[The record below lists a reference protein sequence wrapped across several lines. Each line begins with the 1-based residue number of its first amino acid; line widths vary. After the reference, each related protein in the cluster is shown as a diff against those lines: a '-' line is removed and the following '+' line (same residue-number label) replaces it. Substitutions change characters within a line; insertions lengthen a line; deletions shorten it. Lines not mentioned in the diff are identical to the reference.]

1 MIGEKSIL
9 LPSPIIDSKED
20 ASIKILTNRYEK
32 LIKPGV
38 LAKNGKEGCQDNS

>member
-20 ASIKILTNRYEK
+20 ASIKILTNRSVMRETDRK
-32 LIKPGV
+32 I
-38 LAKNGKEGCQDNS
+38 